1 MNSYQPMLHV
11 FLIPLDCLPQSPIF
25 SGDIWLHAYHT
36 IMWFLMLQSS
46 TAAGWRLVNSIG
58 PQVESIIR
66 SKFLLLT
73 LTNWNPAVIPHF
85 WSGGK
90 FYSKSFLYKKGLHAV
105 ESSLLSDGCSCKRL
119 HCLSIHLD
127 EHLVKW
133 AWSDL
138 YHPCSTPEGLH
149 DHREP
154 DLLRTAW
161 WCIKTIIVNN
171 CFWVS

>member
-105 ESSLLSDGCSCKRL
+105 ESSLLSDGWSCKTSPQFVHSPWWTPGQVSL
-119 HCLSIHLD
+119 
-127 EHLVKW
+127 KW
-133 AWSDL
+133 SLPPMFHSWGPPWPQGTWSSQDCMVMHKDN
-138 YHPCSTPEGLH
+138 YCE
-149 DHREP
+149 
-154 DLLRTAW
+154 
-161 WCIKTIIVNN
+161 
-171 CFWVS
+171 